1 MTLIQELKNPQ
12 ARDTLAHAMFNI
24 VKKPTG
30 MALPM
35 LASFLVR
42 SCFQA
47 CLLAESNT
55 ATYTFYKN

>member
-30 MALPM
+30 TALRM
-35 LASFLVR
+35 LRTSSCALASRLV
-42 SCFQA
+42 CW
-47 CLLAESNT
+47 
-55 ATYTFYKN
+55 